1 MKLYHYITKGNSAL
15 TDGILSF
22 ARNPQADLTYYC
34 RRSGADTHEGI
45 VHWMESC
52 FAGRSRG
59 IRGFTEPIKWMR
71 HSLNLKSFVDNADL
85 FAIDLAALDA
95 DGRIEA
101 VYVSPSVTE
110 ISGITESRNCDEILQ
125 KLSGIEEISFSPID
139 WSICNEEL
147 GRRFA
152 YIRYYLV
159 IVRDGIIPPRY
170 ISKISIR

>member
-22 ARNPQADLTYYC
+22 ARNPQADLTYYY

-45 VHWMESC
+45 IRWMESC

-59 IRGFTEPIKWMR
+59 IRGFTKPIQWTR

-85 FAIDLAALDA
+85 FAIDLDALDA

-101 VYVSPSVTE
+101 VYVSPPVTE
-110 ISGITESRNCDEILQ
+110 IPGIKESRDCDEILQ
-125 KLSGIEEISFSPID
+125 NFPASKKSVFPRSTGAYVTINSAAGLPISAITLS
-139 WSICNEEL
+139 
-147 GRRFA
+147 
-152 YIRYYLV
+152 
-159 IVRDGIIPPRY
+159 
-170 ISKISIR
+170 

>member
-22 ARNPQADLTYYC
+22 ARNPQADLTYYY

-45 VHWMESC
+45 IRWMESC

-59 IRGFTEPIKWMR
+59 IRGFTEPIQWTQ

-85 FAIDLAALDA
+85 FAIDLDALDA

-101 VYVSPSVTE
+101 VYVSPPVTE
-110 ISGITESRNCDEILQ
+110 IPGIKESRDCDEILQ
-125 KLSGIEEISFSPID
+125 KLSGIEEISLSPID
-139 WSICNEEL
+139 WSVCNDKL

-159 IVRDGIIPPRY
+159 IVKDGIIPPRY
-170 ISKISIR
+170 ISQIP